1 MMHDNASGPAQTGNA
16 SGPAHTGTAS
26 ALLSEPRATR
36 RGVLALLGA
45 GALAP
50 AVTMALARARP
61 DPTLVEGL
69 EFHVLGAT
77 RRVLPRH
84 DGVKHDP
91 ETSSWP
97 DVVRVHL
104 EVLNTATS
112 AVLVS
117 PGQFRLRVGDLT
129 VMPTAWQHSAG
140 PFEGRL
146 RRATWIDYRA
156 PESADLLHLEFTPAG
171 ASSPVSVAFVAVSG
185 GRP

>member
-1 MMHDNASGPAQTGNA
+1 MERGASELA
-16 SGPAHTGTAS
+16 GTLDTREVIPQ
-26 ALLSEPRATR
+26 ALATR

-45 GALAP
+45 GVMAP

-61 DPTLVEGL
+61 DPTLVGDL
-69 EFHVLGAT
+69 EFRLLGAT
-77 RRVLPRH
+77 RRVLARH
-84 DGVKHDP
+84 DGGERHP

-104 EVLNTATS
+104 EVLNTAAS

-129 VMPTAWQHSAG
+129 VMPMAWQHAAG
-140 PFEGRL
+140 PFEDRL

-156 PESADLLHLEFTPAG
+156 PASADLLHLEFTPAG
-171 ASSPVSVAFVAVSG
+171 WSEPVSVPFVAASG